1 MNNAFSSCAVLM
13 LAATL
18 AACNTQSIKHDSAVG
33 QDDQPSVQ
41 RAQSITTKATRIS
54 NSDELEAKPDAAPEL
69 YFGNGNRLGSSLPRN
84 TGHTPDKG
92 YTLNFKDTDVSEVV
106 KYVLG
111 DILALN
117 YTMDANLKGKVNLAL
132 AQPVPKSG
140 LIPAL
145 ESILAMHGAVLL
157 DDGTMYRVQ
166 KGGTAKKTATV
177 SSRLDT
183 SKGFQSLVR
192 PLKYIA
198 ASDMQSILGSMASGN
213 ASVQV
218 DKSRNAV
225 MLTGTQ
231 AEIRNLLAT
240 IDVFDVNQMAGM
252 SVGIFRL
259 DYVKASTLAKELEAI
274 LAGPAGS
281 GVDKL
286 VRFVDVKR
294 MNALLA
300 ITPQR
305 AYLETIRDW
314 VKRLDQAE
322 LASGRGL
329 YVYFVQNGDAQHLA
343 SLLQELYGG
352 VSASAQ
358 TKVSGASP
366 DLPLLEA
373 RTGSVPRMRGQS
385 NGNETSSVTIL
396 ADEQH
401 NALLIQATPNEYAQI
416 EKMLQKL
423 DILPSQVLVEAT
435 IVEVTLSD
443 EFSMGLEWFFKSGA
457 VADGKNGLGR
467 LDLGSAGLASLS
479 PGFSYS
485 LSDGGG
491 NVRAVLNA
499 LASDSRLRVISSP
512 SLMVLDNTS
521 ATIDVG
527 DQVPIR
533 TSESSS
539 IASAGSDSIITSTI
553 QYRDTGVK
561 LQVTPRVNNSKTII
575 MEIAQNV
582 STVDQTK
589 TSGIDSPTINQR
601 NIQTTVAVKSGETI
615 VLGGLIR
622 EDQQDSASGLPFLRK
637 LPVLGKAFSAESQR
651 TDRTELLVLITPVA
665 ISDEQEAREATAE
678 LRAKLKGI
686 SF

>member
-1 MNNAFSSCAVLM
+1 MNNTNSTGKVLLLLVM
-13 LAATL
+13 LS
-18 AACNTQSIKHDSAVG
+18 ACSTQSHNAETTAPLTVKTKPAVDNRAVVEIPGAGIAEQKTAHD
-33 QDDQPSVQ
+33 
-41 RAQSITTKATRIS
+41 
-54 NSDELEAKPDAAPEL
+54 PEL
-69 YFGNGNRLGSSLPRN
+69 YFASGRRLGSPAVERN
-84 TGHTPDKG
+84 AHVEANG
-92 YTLNFKDTDVSEVV
+92 YTLNFKDADVAEVV
-106 KYVLG
+106 KYILG
-111 DILALN
+111 DILAVN
-117 YTMDANLKGKVNLAL
+117 YTMDAAVKGKVNLAL
-132 AQPVPKSG
+132 GQAVAREA
-140 LIPAL
+140 LIPTL
-145 ESILAMHGAVLL
+145 ESILATQGASLL
-157 DDGTMYRVQ
+157 NDGLMYRIQ
-166 KGGTAKKTATV
+166 KQSTNARAASLVAKQ
-177 SSRLDT
+177 LDT
-183 SKGFQSLVR
+183 NKGYQTLVR
-192 PLKYIA
+192 PLHYITA
-198 ASDMQSILGSMASGN
+198 DDMQSILGSMASGK

-218 DKSRNAV
+218 DKARNTLV
-225 MLTGTQ
+225 LSGSQT
-231 AEIRNLLAT
+231 ELRSLLST
-240 IDVFDVNQMAGM
+240 IEVFDVDQMAGM

-259 DYVKASTLAKELEAI
+259 NYVKAATLAKELDAI
-274 LAGPAGS
+274 LAGPNRGS
-281 GVDKL
+281 VENL
-286 VRFVDVKR
+286 VRFVEIKR

-305 AYLETIRDW
+305 KYLETVRDW
-314 VKRLDQAE
+314 VVRLDQAE
-322 LASGRGL
+322 LAAGRGL

-343 SLLQELYGG
+343 ALLQELFAGVPGRSTSSEHNTSPDMPVVRAQTGG
-352 VSASAQ
+352 VGSLSQRPAS
-358 TKVSGASP
+358 
-366 DLPLLEA
+366 
-373 RTGSVPRMRGQS
+373 
-385 NGNETSSVTIL
+385 GNASSVAIL

-443 EFSMGLEWFFKSGA
+443 EFSLGLEWYFKSGA

-467 LDLGSAGLASLS
+467 IDLGGAGIASLT

-485 LSDGGG
+485 LADNAG
-491 NVRAVLNA
+491 NIRAVLNT

-622 EDQQDSASGLPFLRK
+622 EDKQDSASGVPFLRK
-637 LPVLGKAFSAESQR
+637 LPVLGKVFSAESQR

-665 ISDEQEAREATAE
+665 ISDEHEAREATAE
-678 LRAKLKGI
+678 LRAKLKGLN
-686 SF
+686 F

>member
-1 MNNAFSSCAVLM
+1 
-13 LAATL
+13 
-18 AACNTQSIKHDSAVG
+18 
-33 QDDQPSVQ
+33 
-41 RAQSITTKATRIS
+41 
-54 NSDELEAKPDAAPEL
+54 
-69 YFGNGNRLGSSLPRN
+69 
-84 TGHTPDKG
+84 
-92 YTLNFKDTDVSEVV
+92 
-106 KYVLG
+106 
-111 DILALN
+111 
-117 YTMDANLKGKVNLAL
+117 
-132 AQPVPKSG
+132 
-140 LIPAL
+140 
-145 ESILAMHGAVLL
+145 
-157 DDGTMYRVQ
+157 
-166 KGGTAKKTATV
+166 
-177 SSRLDT
+177 
-183 SKGFQSLVR
+183 
-192 PLKYIA
+192 
-198 ASDMQSILGSMASGN
+198 
-213 ASVQV
+213 
-218 DKSRNAV
+218 
-225 MLTGTQ
+225 
-231 AEIRNLLAT
+231 
-240 IDVFDVNQMAGM
+240 
-252 SVGIFRL
+252 
-259 DYVKASTLAKELEAI
+259 
-274 LAGPAGS
+274 
-281 GVDKL
+281 
-286 VRFVDVKR
+286 
-294 MNALLA
+294 
-300 ITPQR
+300 
-305 AYLETIRDW
+305 
-314 VKRLDQAE
+314 
-322 LASGRGL
+322 
-329 YVYFVQNGDAQHLA
+329 
-343 SLLQELYGG
+343 
-352 VSASAQ
+352 
-358 TKVSGASP
+358 
-366 DLPLLEA
+366 
-373 RTGSVPRMRGQS
+373 
-385 NGNETSSVTIL
+385 
-396 ADEQH
+396 
-401 NALLIQATPNEYAQI
+401 
-416 EKMLQKL
+416 
-423 DILPSQVLVEAT
+423 
-435 IVEVTLSD
+435 
-443 EFSMGLEWFFKSGA
+443 MGLEWFFKSGA